1 MSNIL
6 KGENLHIF
14 VVEGE
19 LNGTASTNLV
29 PLALANSCS
38 LNINVDSFDVTTKD
52 SGSWK
57 ASLPGMKSWDMSSS
71 NLYCPDYDKLV
82 AVMLNR
88 TKIHMYWC
96 ASANTEANNEVTH
109 TPDLNASGSEQKY
122 YVGEAYIS
130 SISASA
136 NNGEASNYDVSFTGT
151 GALSASNTLPTIGI
165 GVDQTVLNIT
175 QGNSAQV
182 IVHNYT
188 GTLSATC
195 SDANTTATIA
205 NGVVTIS
212 VGAAATAGGSYVTI
226 SDSGTGTSTIVYVTI
241 IAA

>member
-1 MSNIL
+1 MSKIL
-6 KGENLHIF
+6 KGEKLMIF

-19 LNGTASTNLV
+19 LNGTSSTNLI
-29 PLALANSCS
+29 PLAFANSCS
-38 LNINVDSFDVTTKD
+38 LNLNVDSFDVTTKD

-57 ASLPGMKSWDMSSS
+57 ASMPGQKSWDMSSS
-71 NLYCPDYDKLV
+71 NLYCQDYDKLV
-82 AVMLNR
+82 SVWMNR
-88 TKIHMYWC
+88 TNLHLYWIP
-96 ASANTEANNEVTH
+96 SANTEANNEVTH
-109 TPDLNASGSEQKY
+109 DPDLNASGEEQKY

-165 GVDQTVLNIT
+165 GTDHSVLNIVK
-175 QGNSAQV
+175 GSSAQV
-182 IVHNYT
+182 VVHNYT

-195 SDANTTATIA
+195 SDSNTTATIA

-212 VGAAATAGGSYVTI
+212 VAAGATAGGSFVTI
-226 SDSGTGTSTIVYVTI
+226 SDAGTSTSTIVYVTI
-241 IAA
+241 KD